1 MERGFTSAL
10 SLGALLLITARS
22 AYAEEPEAA
31 APAPSADS
39 SSESAGPRRA
49 PPLGLSPLAPP
60 KPPALGGR
68 APSSG
73 ANKDSSEAAFRLD
86 GTIYGS
92 ETVGIGTRG
101 QATEPGQT
109 STVLHVPAR
118 YQGRLPLYV
127 GVNAGLIATYG
138 TPVVSATVTFY
149 THSSGKE
156 WEGYYS
162 PVRGPAFS
170 QAYLLVTP
178 PPFGKLRFRAQVGA
192 FSEFFGGPGQ
202 WGWGIFGPL
211 LATRGYGES
220 MNVEYDLT
228 SDTRLAI
235 GHGLAGVPSVP
246 ESFVRGTYTG
256 WNETG
261 VSTVFQHAHLGINY
275 QNKLIGRL
283 HFASVYG
290 TDERRYLSLVQ
301 APTPPGGVMPPAVD
315 TAHDGRMNVFIAEA
329 HWFADQYG
337 QIGLSGGL
345 WDLNRATAIQD
356 GVWWALNFTQGAQD
370 MIRNYLGPNG
380 NGSGRITALSAEY
393 DLSLARLLWYPQPFD
408 GNGPDLRMIFAG
420 VADRTLQTQDPNFK
434 QATGYLF
441 GTDLDYRM
449 ASFFS
454 ANLRAYGET
463 RALTQGQY
471 RVLSISPGITFR
483 SDWQSLDH
491 IDLVY
496 SRLFYSGAVDNNP
509 AAPLDRSVLTLAAG
523 TDF

>member
-10 SLGALLLITARS
+10 SLGALLFITARS
-22 AYAEEPEAA
+22 AYAEEPGAA
-31 APAPSADS
+31 APEPDAAPS
-39 SSESAGPRRA
+39 SEDAGPHR
-49 PPLGLSPLAPP
+49 PPALGLSPLAPP

-68 APSSG
+68 AASFGENRDP
-73 ANKDSSEAAFRLD
+73 SEASFRLG

-92 ETVGIGTRG
+92 ETVGIGQRG

-127 GVNAGLIATYG
+127 GINAGLVATYG
-138 TPVVSATVTFY
+138 TPVVSATVSFY
-149 THSSGKE
+149 SHSSGKE

-162 PVRGPAFS
+162 PARGPSFS
-170 QAYLLVTP
+170 QAYLLLTP
-178 PPFGKLRFRAQVGA
+178 PPLGKLRFRAQVGA

-220 MNVEYDLT
+220 MNIEYDLT
-228 SDTRLAI
+228 PDARLAL
-235 GHGLAGVPSVP
+235 GHGVAGVPSVP

-261 VSTVFQHAHLGINY
+261 VSTIFQHAHAGVNV
-275 QNKLIGRL
+275 QNKYIARF
-283 HFASVYG
+283 HFASVHG
-290 TDERRYLSLVQ
+290 TDEHRYLN
-301 APTPPGGVMPPAVD
+301 PTS
-315 TAHDGRMNVFIAEA
+315 HDGKMNIFIAET

-337 QIGLSGGL
+337 QLGLSGGL
-345 WDLNRATAIQD
+345 WDLDHAIPIQD
-356 GVWWALNFTQGAQD
+356 GVWWGLNFTQGAQD
-370 MIRNYLGPNG
+370 ISRNYLGPNS
-380 NGSGRITALSAEY
+380 NGTGRVAALSAEY

-420 VADRTLQTQDPNFK
+420 VADRTLASEDAYFK
-434 QATGYLF
+434 HATGYLF
-441 GTDLDYRM
+441 GVDLDYRM
-449 ASFFS
+449 LSWFS
-454 ANLRAYGET
+454 TTLRSYGES
-463 RALTQGQY
+463 RALAQGRF
-471 RVLSISPGITFR
+471 RVVSISPGIAFR
-483 SDWQSLDH
+483 SDWQTLDH
-491 IDLVY
+491 IELVY

-523 TDF
+523 MDF